1 VTLEVGYIGQ
11 GYQVPVPVSDQQLA
25 ALTPASLLAAF
36 AEVYRAK
43 YGYYYDDVPAELVN
57 ILVAGQAGDMPA
69 IISALPES
77 AGAAT
82 PRGARL
88 AWSPRR
94 RERIEFAIYD
104 RNALAPGMS
113 FPGPAMI
120 EEASATTVIDCD
132 APVRIDRYGSIEIT
146 LPEEPQ

>member
-1 VTLEVGYIGQ
+1 MILEVGYIGQ

-25 ALTPASLLAAF
+25 ALTPASLRADF

-43 YGYYYDDVPAELVN
+43 YGYYYDDVPVELVN

-77 AGAAT
+77 AGTAT
-82 PRGARL
+82 PRGARP

-94 RERIEFAIYD
+94 RERIKFAVYD

-113 FPGPAMI
+113 FPGPALI
-120 EEASATTVIDCD
+120 EGASATTVVDCD
-132 APVRIDRYGSIEIT
+132 ASVRIDRYGSIEIT